1 VSRVLSACCWASSSD
16 VEIISV
22 VQNLIDLLGTL
33 LARAG
38 GGTGGGGGAGGAVA
52 VAWMREIL
60 FAVSVLDDVYRLD
73 VDVGYRQDDFIPSK
87 ATAEVKEKFVKAVM
101 QCVLLFIFYALG
113 YS

>member
-1 VSRVLSACCWASSSD
+1 MSRILSACCCRALSNI
-16 VEIISV
+16 EIPSV
-22 VQNLIDLLGTL
+22 VPNLIDLLGTL

-60 FAVSVLDDVYRLD
+60 FAVSVLSVCGLD
-73 VDVGYRQDDFIPSK
+73 VDIGYLQDDFIPSK
-87 ATAEVKEKFVKAVM
+87 ATAEVKEKFVKAVI
-101 QCVLLFIFYALG
+101 QCVLMFIFYAPG